1 MTFGG
6 VTRRSALLL
15 GGLLVAVAVG
25 ARIAAV
31 RPTGVLDLDAEFSIP
46 SFASASV
53 LLAAALAT
61 RLLARR
67 TTGSRPAV
75 GLALLFA
82 LMSGDEL
89 FSLHERLE
97 TASGVDWQALYAPVV
112 LLGALAW
119 LVHLR
124 HWLPRS
130 RTVAVLLVLGAAAWG
145 GSQVLE
151 ALEWNGD
158 DVPVPHYYRYMVVE
172 ELGELTGSS
181 LFLLGSLAA
190 LAGVAPDRVEQP
202 ASGAAI

>member
-6 VTRRSALLL
+6 VPRRSALLL
-15 GGLLVAVAVG
+15 GALFVAVAFG
-25 ARIAAV
+25 ARVAAV
-31 RPTGVLDLDAEFSIP
+31 HPTGVLDLDAEFSIP

-67 TTGSRPAV
+67 STNSRPAL
-75 GLALLFA
+75 GLAILFA
-82 LMSGDEL
+82 VMSGDEL
-89 FSLHERLE
+89 LSLHERLE
-97 TASGVDWQALYAPVV
+97 TASGVDWQILYAPVV

-119 LVHLR
+119 LAHLR

-151 ALEWNGD
+151 AVEWDGN
-158 DVPVPHYYRYMVVE
+158 DVPVSHYYRYMVVE

-190 LAGVAPDRVEQP
+190 LAGVALDRVEEQ